1 MTTGPVIEFNGY
13 RIEEIEYKT
22 IHDIDKSNF
31 SVEPDLSF
39 EFGLSEDMDE
49 GVVKISV
56 SLLDEPNLRT
66 IFLKVLGQFSIP
78 NDIEREKIELYLA
91 QNGSAILFP
100 YVRSIISF
108 LTTLD
113 GPSAVVLPTVNILE
127 ELKKK

>member
-22 IHDIDKSNF
+22 INDINKSTF
-31 SVEPDLSF
+31 SIEPDLSF
-39 EFGLSEDMDE
+39 EFGLSKDMDE

-56 SLLDEPNLRT
+56 SLLDESNLRT

-78 NDIEREKIELYLA
+78 NDIEKEKIELYLA
-91 QNGSAILFP
+91 QNGSAMLFP
-100 YVRSIISF
+100 YVRSIISV

-127 ELKKK
+127 EHKKK

>member
-1 MTTGPVIEFNGY
+1 
-13 RIEEIEYKT
+13 
-22 IHDIDKSNF
+22 
-31 SVEPDLSF
+31 
-39 EFGLSEDMDE
+39 MDE

>member
-22 IHDIDKSNF
+22 I
-31 SVEPDLSF
+31 
-39 EFGLSEDMDE
+39 
-49 GVVKISV
+49 
-56 SLLDEPNLRT
+56 
-66 IFLKVLGQFSIP
+66 
-78 NDIEREKIELYLA
+78 NDIKKEKIELYLA
-91 QNGSAILFP
+91 QNGSAMLFP
-100 YVRSIISF
+100 YVRSIISV